1 MNRDQMK
8 GRINETKGK
17 AKQVA
22 GNIVGNRRLEEKGRM
37 QKNLGKVQATYGDVK
52 NDLKKGA

>member
-8 GRINETKGK
+8 GRIKETKGE

-37 QKNLGKVQATYGDVK
+37 QKNLGKVQAAYGDVK

>member
-8 GRINETKGK
+8 GRIKETKGK
-17 AKQVA
+17 AQQVA
-22 GNIVGNRRLEEKGRM
+22 GNIVGNKRLEEKGRM
-37 QKNLGKVQATYGDVK
+37 QKNLGKVQAAYGDAK

>member
-8 GRINETKGK
+8 GRIKETKGK
-17 AKQVA
+17 AKQIA

-37 QKNLGKVQATYGDVK
+37 QKNLGKVQAAYGDVK

>member
-8 GRINETKGK
+8 GRIKETKGK
-17 AKQVA
+17 ARQVA

-37 QKNLGKVQATYGDVK
+37 QKNLGKAQAAYGDIK
-52 NDLKKGA
+52 NDLKKGV

>member
-37 QKNLGKVQATYGDVK
+37 QKNLGKVQAAYGDVK